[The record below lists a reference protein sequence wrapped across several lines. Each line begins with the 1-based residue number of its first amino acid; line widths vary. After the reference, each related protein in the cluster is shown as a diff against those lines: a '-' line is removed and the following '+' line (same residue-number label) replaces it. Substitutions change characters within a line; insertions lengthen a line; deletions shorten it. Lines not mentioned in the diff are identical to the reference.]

1 MTPATRKN
9 VPKNG
14 QVQLRHARA
23 ALPGA
28 IAVPAPACQW
38 GMPLLEASFRDANS
52 RAPAGSERG
61 HSTSPLPQAVTVT
74 GAQVLFQ
81 ESRPQERGLVYLP
94 LSYP

>member
-9 VPKNG
+9 VSKNG
-14 QVQLRHARA
+14 QAQLRDARA

-38 GMPLLEASFRDANS
+38 GMPLLVLEVSFRDANS

-61 HSTSPLPQAVTVT
+61 HSISPLPQAVTVA

-81 ESRPQERGLVYLP
+81 ESRPQG
-94 LSYP
+94 